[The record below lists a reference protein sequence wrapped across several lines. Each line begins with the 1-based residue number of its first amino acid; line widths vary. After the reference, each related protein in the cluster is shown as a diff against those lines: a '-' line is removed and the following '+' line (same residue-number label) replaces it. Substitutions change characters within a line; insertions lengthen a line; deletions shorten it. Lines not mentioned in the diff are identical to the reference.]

1 MRGYSR
7 RGVIVGGAAAAVA
20 LLTGAGQ
27 GRGRAPERRRQAPLA
42 VVTGEGGFTAPATAA
57 AGDVAFRVHTTGRTT
72 GYVGLA
78 QLRGGATE
86 DEFRARLRRVFET
99 EGAEN
104 IRAAREFAA
113 TAELF
118 GGAQTHPGQD
128 LTFTAHLEP
137 GRYLVLEFLDF
148 QGARGRDPEPGQEY
162 LRALTVA
169 DAQRGGTAPRP
180 AAVLTAR
187 DVPGKGPRFKLEGR
201 ILPGRPLR
209 YVNAMGRDQ
218 VDELVFYPIE
228 DDSVT
233 ENDLQAFFDGS
244 TAEPP
249 FDMARVL
256 GTPPL
261 SPGREVIVELPL
273 KPGRYAVATW
283 ANSLEDARPLAAH
296 GQYFIITAR

>member
-7 RGVIVGGAAAAVA
+7 RGVIIGGAAAVVT

-27 GRGRAPERRRQAPLA
+27 GRSRAAERRQRAPLA
-42 VVTGEGGFTAPATAA
+42 VVTGEGGFMSPTTAP

-72 GYVGLA
+72 GFVGLA
-78 QLRGGATE
+78 QLRGGASE

-104 IRAAREFAA
+104 IQAAREFAA

-148 QGARGRDPEPGQEY
+148 QGDRGREPEPGQEY
-162 LRALTVA
+162 LRTLTVTDAA
-169 DAQRGGTAPRP
+169 DDGTPARP

-187 DVPGKGPRFKLEGR
+187 DVPGQGPRFQLEGH
-201 ILPGRPLR
+201 ILPGRTLR

-218 VDELVFYPIE
+218 VDELVFYPID

-233 ENDLQAFFDGS
+233 EDDLQAFFDGS
-244 TAEPP
+244 TTEPP

-261 SPGREVIVELPL
+261 SPGRHVTLELPL

-296 GQYFIITAR
+296 GQYFITTVY

>member
-1 MRGYSR
+1 MRGYGR
-7 RGVIVGGAAAAVA
+7 RGFIVGGAATAVT

-27 GRGRAPERRRQAPLA
+27 GRGRAAERRHQAPLA

-57 AGDVAFRVHTTGRTT
+57 AGDVAFRVHTTGGTT
-72 GYVGLA
+72 GFVGLA

-104 IRAAREFAA
+104 IQAAREFAA

-128 LTFTAHLEP
+128 LTFTAHLEL

-148 QGARGRDPEPGQEY
+148 QGARGREPEPGQEY

-169 DAQRGGTAPRP
+169 EAQADPKVPRP
-180 AAVLTAR
+180 TAVLTAH
-187 DVPGKGPRFKLEGR
+187 DVPGQGPRFRLEGR
-201 ILPGRPLR
+201 ILPDRTLR
-209 YVNAMGRDQ
+209 YVNAMGRHQ
-218 VDELVFYPIE
+218 VDELVFYPIK

-233 ENDLQAFFDGS
+233 DNDLQAFFDGS

-249 FDMARVL
+249 FDMTRVL

-261 SPGREVIVELPL
+261 SPGREVTLELPL

-296 GQYFIITAR
+296 GQHFITTVR